1 MSPSLVVLFTDE
13 RWLVRKGEGG
23 PRSTITSSSLVT
35 GIEGIC
41 HGLNNGRPIKGESR
55 WTEQV
60 EGN

>member
-1 MSPSLVVLFTDE
+1 M
-13 RWLVRKGEGG
+13 KGGLLEKGG
-23 PRSTITSSSLVT
+23 GARPGWTITSSSLVT

-60 EGN
+60 GGN

>member
-1 MSPSLVVLFTDE
+1 M
-13 RWLVRKGEGG
+13 KGGLLEEG
-23 PRSTITSSSLVT
+23 RTITSSSLVT

-41 HGLNNGRPIKGESR
+41 HGLNNGRPIKGESW